1 MDRYSRPLNDKKIR
15 IAHQLFKNAITL
27 LKEDCF
33 TDPDNTSDDLGIA
46 KLIVGEVKYDK
57 EKVYDIIE
65 ALLNEINDKKVR
77 DSFNRIHE
85 VHNARW
91 E

>member
-1 MDRYSRPLNDKKIR
+1 MNDKKIR
-15 IAHQLFKNAITL
+15 IASQLFKNAITL

-33 TDPDNTSDDLGIA
+33 TEPDNTSDDLGIA
-46 KLIVGEVKYDK
+46 KLIAGEVNYEK

-65 ALLNEINDKKVR
+65 LLLNEINDKEVR

-85 VHNARW
+85 VFITRW
-91 E
+91 Y